1 MLSEER
7 FAEILKILQEK
18 KAVTVAGLTTLLNT
32 SESTIRRDLNA
43 LHEMGKLKIASGR
56 RP

>member
-43 LHEMGKLKIASGR
+43 LHEMGKRKMASGR
-56 RP
+56 RL

>member
-7 FAEILKILQEK
+7 FAEILKILLEK
-18 KAVTVAGLTTLLNT
+18 KAVTVAELTTLLNT

-43 LHEMGKLKIASGR
+43 LHEMGKLKIISGR

>member
-7 FAEILKILQEK
+7 FAEILKILREK

-43 LHEMGKLKIASGR
+43 LHEMGKRKIASGR
-56 RP
+56 RL